1 MGSRLRSHGEGL
13 GCSCE
18 EQGTTIVWPGGCRQP
33 ARVGRAE
40 RDGCAPRVLV
50 CWQAGKKRSFEVLSG
65 ALPIPSPYREPG
77 TRAANHA
84 HILPSLPALLSQH
97 PHHAFKRD
105 TRAGTIPLAGVSFRL
120 GDALKDPRPFPVPGR
135 ALLISWGLREAPE
148 LWSAHPSV
156 APAEAGGSQSSA
168 AGLYSNCSPAASAA
182 AAFGVEQS
190 CCSAP
195 RNATGGKKKKARRK
209 SNPPAHPA
217 GESLALPASS

>member
-1 MGSRLRSHGEGL
+1 MGARARSRAQPSCGQGAAGSRHVWVGQSGMAAHP
-13 GCSCE
+13 GCSC
-18 EQGTTIVWPGGCRQP
+18 
-33 ARVGRAE
+33 
-40 RDGCAPRVLV
+40 
-50 CWQAGKKRSFEVLSG
+50 AGKRARKG
-65 ALPIPSPYREPG
+65 ALRCSQGLSPSHPHTGSP
-77 TRAANHA
+77 A
-84 HILPSLPALLSQH
+84 HELPTMLTSCPRSQH